1 MVVFVDSS
9 KTPKNQFITILSH
22 ADEPIKEGITLAVL
36 PSASFIYSSSPID
49 VSRTP
54 HLSQWWS
61 ESSRELYDP
70 SKRDSHPVQSKIF
83 TLRSSLH
90 SGVNYTG
97 LFPLLARRISV
108 GEAHWA
114 TSSRAPPLQ
123 YTGEFSY
130 IPKYWEWLE
139 DILSRNKK
147 TLTDAKIYGAVRA
160 SLFTY
165 DRNVHAMQAFFEYWC
180 PATNTLHTSV
190 GEISITLWDLCRI
203 GGLPLFGSFYDE
215 VVPSAKEMSSLPS
228 SCEYLFTAFHHL
240 SLKLGGPD
248 LVTSTEWVGFW
259 FRGSVRYP
267 KPPNRRSLRRSVR
280 GKLSHNPRGIIT
292 THRNQCRT
300 EDEEAPFRILKVSEK
315 AKEETWLA
323 ALLSC
328 WLGEF
333 VFPGKEANLIRPGTF
348 KVASSMARGKKYCLA
363 VPVLATIYKG
373 LNDIASSS
381 VPSKCD
387 ATFPAHYLN
396 AWLAEY
402 FATHFD
408 LPEASSL
415 DPCMVRFSREGAAKY
430 FEEAEARKLFR
441 SITKFKFHRL
451 ALFKG
456 HQEILEDNDQLSDSY
471 VDYFIS
477 QRPSYLSS
485 RRGDLSVLEPYSPH
499 RFGRQFG
506 FTQDIPGEIKEDL
519 RAAPLEKVMHLWHRC
534 LRINTKSQFLV
545 PSRSPSDAA
554 PCTKDYMDWWA
565 KRSDGFF
572 SSDPSQPN
580 GNIGPSKLI
589 VKLKRRHESD
599 EPSEHQE
606 DNKLSLG
613 ISESTDETSG
623 IVSTFRGA
631 DRAMESHAKKLN
643 EEDGISCSDHGN
655 EVSRNDSDRHWR
667 RRKYKDNVIDGANH
681 EIVMKT
687 TEPFIDVDT
696 PSPFSGCDEQ
706 VSLSS
711 LFDSANTESV
721 RALCCL
727 FNDPMVVSAIQELVE
742 DENLD
747 ISLSQVGVDSLKEVD
762 KRQSP
767 VDGSPSMSEFSV
779 QGLETFDLATK
790 VIEKPRLEKSNAS
803 IPPPGPICNPTKDM
817 VSKVRSSGIPT
828 ASTVS
833 ILNAEDVIS
842 KASRHYAFM
851 LGEGLIEKIIKTP
864 FDSVASLK
872 EEVRKIIH
880 AIRQTTIVDVM
891 PLQDRVWKFMENA
904 SQYSSIRSAF
914 TQRISLE
921 VKNQRRADA
930 ERRYTFA
937 LESEAI
943 EARDSSRAEAE
954 LSKVLSK
961 EAELRKELELLAT
974 QRGKLENSISLHEEK
989 LQQLQAAVSRI
1000 KEEIS
1005 EIEATPTLE
1014 TSDHAKLQELRE
1026 LLETSREE
1034 LKNLD
1039 WIGRSSFM

>member
-22 ADEPIKEGITLAVL
+22 ADEPIEEGITLAVL

-49 VSRTP
+49 VSQTP

-97 LFPLLARRISV
+97 LFPLLARRINV

-228 SCEYLFTAFHHL
+228 SCEYLFAAFHHL

-248 LVTSTEWVGFW
+248 SVTSTEWVGFW

-387 ATFPAHYLN
+387 TTFPAHYLN

-408 LPEASSL
+408 LPEASPL
-415 DPCMVRFSREGAAKY
+415 DPCMVRFSGEGAAKY
-430 FEEAEARKLFR
+430 FEEAEARKLFC

-519 RAAPLEKVMHLWHRC
+519 RAAPLERVMHLWHRC

-606 DNKLSLG
+606 DNKLSLR
-613 ISESTDETSG
+613 ISEGTDETSG

-631 DRAMESHAKKLN
+631 DRAMASHAKKLN

-696 PSPFSGCDEQ
+696 PSPFSGGDE
-706 VSLSS
+706 
-711 LFDSANTESV
+711 
-721 RALCCL
+721 
-727 FNDPMVVSAIQELVE
+727 
-742 DENLD
+742 
-747 ISLSQVGVDSLKEVD
+747 QVGVDSLKEVD

-790 VIEKPRLEKSNAS
+790 VIEKPHLEKSNAS
-803 IPPPGPICNPTKDM
+803 IPPSGPICNPTKDM

-833 ILNAEDVIS
+833 TLNAEDVIS

-930 ERRYTFA
+930 ERRYTLA

-961 EAELRKELELLAT
+961 ETELRKELELLAT

-989 LQQLQAAVSRI
+989 LPQLQAAVSRI

-1026 LLETSREE
+1026 LLETSRKE

>member
-1 MVVFVDSS
+1 MWALPIINFVATHRGWVNLAILVSFFFASTLSRLFALTLHVASSLHFDTSSPLRFNSFDTALLLHYNTVLLLRFNISSPSSLRHCVASSLDIALLLRFDIVLLLRLATLICLQLLGSLIRLSQFYFVCTQSSSSSWFFVSSLIMVVFVDSS

-22 ADEPIKEGITLAVL
+22 ADEPIEEGITLA
-36 PSASFIYSSSPID
+36 
-49 VSRTP
+49 
-54 HLSQWWS
+54 WWS

-70 SKRDSHPVQSKIF
+70 SKRDSHPCPVEDF
-83 TLRSSLH
+83 
-90 SGVNYTG
+90 
-97 LFPLLARRISV
+97 
-108 GEAHWA
+108 
-114 TSSRAPPLQ
+114 
-123 YTGEFSY
+123 Y
-130 IPKYWEWLE
+130 I
-139 DILSRNKK
+139 
-147 TLTDAKIYGAVRA
+147 
-160 SLFTY
+160 
-165 DRNVHAMQAFFEYWC
+165 AFF
-180 PATNTLHTSV
+180 P
-190 GEISITLWDLCRI
+190 
-203 GGLPLFGSFYDE
+203 PF
-215 VVPSAKEMSSLPS
+215 
-228 SCEYLFTAFHHL
+228 
-240 SLKLGGPD
+240 
-248 LVTSTEWVGFW
+248 
-259 FRGSVRYP
+259 RYP
-267 KPPNRRSLRRSVR
+267 KPLNKRSLRRSVR

-373 LNDIASSS
+373 LNDIRVFLS
-381 VPSKCD
+381 PY
-387 ATFPAHYLN
+387 P
-396 AWLAEY
+396 
-402 FATHFD
+402 
-408 LPEASSL
+408 L
-415 DPCMVRFSREGAAKY
+415 DPCMVRFSGEGAAKY
-430 FEEAEARKLFR
+430 FEEAEARKLFC

-519 RAAPLEKVMHLWHRC
+519 RHCPLRKSHASLASMPSYQHKV
-534 LRINTKSQFLV
+534 TVFGPFLV
-545 PSRSPSDAA
+545 PSSDAA

-580 GNIGPSKLI
+580 GNIGPRFRKALT
-589 VKLKRRHESD
+589 RHPD
-599 EPSEHQE
+599 
-606 DNKLSLG
+606 
-613 ISESTDETSG
+613 

-631 DRAMESHAKKLN
+631 DRAMASHAKKLN

-655 EVSRNDSDRHWR
+655 E
-667 RRKYKDNVIDGANH
+667 
-681 EIVMKT
+681 
-687 TEPFIDVDT
+687 
-696 PSPFSGCDEQ
+696 
-706 VSLSS
+706 
-711 LFDSANTESV
+711 
-721 RALCCL
+721 
-727 FNDPMVVSAIQELVE
+727 
-742 DENLD
+742 
-747 ISLSQVGVDSLKEVD
+747 VGVDSLKEVD

-790 VIEKPRLEKSNAS
+790 VIEKPHLEKSNAS
-803 IPPPGPICNPTKDM
+803 IPPSGPICNPTKDM

-833 ILNAEDVIS
+833 TLNAEDVIS

-930 ERRYTFA
+930 ERRYTLA

-954 LSKVLSK
+954 LSKVFSK
-961 EAELRKELELLAT
+961 ETELRKELELLAT

-989 LQQLQAAVSRI
+989 LPQLQATVSRI

>member
-1 MVVFVDSS
+1 MSVELPTYLSGGLNLPASS
-9 KTPKNQFITILSH
+9 TI
-22 ADEPIKEGITLAVL
+22 
-36 PSASFIYSSSPID
+36 
-49 VSRTP
+49 
-54 HLSQWWS
+54 
-61 ESSRELYDP
+61 P

-147 TLTDAKIYGAVRA
+147 TLTDAKIYGA
-160 SLFTY
+160 
-165 DRNVHAMQAFFEYWC
+165 FFEYWC

-228 SCEYLFTAFHHL
+228 SCEYLFAAFHHL

-248 LVTSTEWVGFW
+248 SVTSTEWVGFW

-315 AKEETWLA
+315 GERGDLA
-323 ALLSC
+323 SRSLVML
-328 WLGEF
+328 
-333 VFPGKEANLIRPGTF
+333 
-348 KVASSMARGKKYCLA
+348 VASSMARGKKYCLA

-387 ATFPAHYLN
+387 TTFPAHYLN

-415 DPCMVRFSREGAAKY
+415 DPCMVRFSGEGAAKY
-430 FEEAEARKLFR
+430 FEEAEARKLFC

-477 QRPSYLSS
+477 Q
-485 RRGDLSVLEPYSPH
+485 H
-499 RFGRQFG
+499 
-506 FTQDIPGEIKEDL
+506 IPGEIKEDL
-519 RAAPLEKVMHLWHRC
+519 RAAPLERVMHLWHRC

-631 DRAMESHAKKLN
+631 DRAMASHAKKLN

-696 PSPFSGCDEQ
+696 PSPFSGGDEQ

-747 ISLSQVGVDSLKEVD
+747 ISLSQVGVDSLKE
-762 KRQSP
+762 
-767 VDGSPSMSEFSV
+767 
-779 QGLETFDLATK
+779 

-930 ERRYTFA
+930 ERRYTLA

-961 EAELRKELELLAT
+961 ETELRKELELLAT

-989 LQQLQAAVSRI
+989 LPQLQAA
-1000 KEEIS
+1000 
-1005 EIEATPTLE
+1005 
-1014 TSDHAKLQELRE
+1014 
-1026 LLETSREE
+1026 
-1034 LKNLD
+1034 
-1039 WIGRSSFM
+1039 GF

>member
-22 ADEPIKEGITLAVL
+22 ADEPIEEGITLAVL

-61 ESSRELYDP
+61 ESSSRALRPIQEG
-70 SKRDSHPVQSKIF
+70 F
-83 TLRSSLH
+83 TSCS
-90 SGVNYTG
+90 VEDFYIA
-97 LFPLLARRISV
+97 LFP
-108 GEAHWA
+108 
-114 TSSRAPPLQ
+114 P
-123 YTGEFSY
+123 F
-130 IPKYWEWLE
+130 
-139 DILSRNKK
+139 SRNKK
-147 TLTDAKIYGAVRA
+147 TLTDAKIYGAVHA

-180 PATNTLHTSV
+180 PTTNTLHTS
-190 GEISITLWDLCRI
+190 
-203 GGLPLFGSFYDE
+203 
-215 VVPSAKEMSSLPS
+215 SAKEMSSLPS
-228 SCEYLFTAFHHL
+228 SCEYLFAAFHHL
-240 SLKLGGPD
+240 SLELGDPD
-248 LVTSTEWVGFW
+248 SVTSTEWVGFW

-267 KPPNRRSLRRSVR
+267 KPPNRRSLRRSAR
-280 GKLSHNPRGIIT
+280 GKSSHNPRGIIT
-292 THRNQCRT
+292 TYRNQCRT

-333 VFPGKEANLIRPGTF
+333 VFPGKEANLIRPGIF
-348 KVASSMARGKKYCLA
+348 KVASLMARGKKYCLA

-373 LNDIASSS
+373 LNNIASSS

-387 ATFPAHYLN
+387 TTFPAHYLN

-408 LPEASSL
+408 LPEASPL
-415 DPCMVRFSREGAAKY
+415 DPCMVRFSGEGAAKY

-441 SITKFKFHRL
+441 SIT
-451 ALFKG
+451 
-456 HQEILEDNDQLSDSY
+456 N
-471 VDYFIS
+471 

-499 RFGRQFG
+499 HFGRQFG

-519 RAAPLEKVMHLWHRC
+519 RTAPLERVMHLWHRC

-545 PSRSPSDAA
+545 PSRPPSDAA

-606 DNKLSLG
+606 DNKLSLR
-613 ISESTDETSG
+613 ISEGTDETSG

-631 DRAMESHAKKLN
+631 DRAVASHAKKLN

-655 EVSRNDSDRHWR
+655 EVSQNDSDRHWR

-696 PSPFSGCDEQ
+696 PSPFSGGDEQ

-747 ISLSQVGVDSLKEVD
+747 ISLSQVGVDSLKEV
-762 KRQSP
+762 
-767 VDGSPSMSEFSV
+767 
-779 QGLETFDLATK
+779 
-790 VIEKPRLEKSNAS
+790 IEKPHLEKSNAS
-803 IPPPGPICNPTKDM
+803 IPPLGPICNPTKDM

-833 ILNAEDVIS
+833 TLNAKDVIS

-851 LGEGLIEKIIKTP
+851 IEFGSLWRMHLNILQYVLLLRKGFHLKSRIRDAQMLNVAIPLHSNQKLLRLGIVVE
-864 FDSVASLK
+864 LK
-872 EEVRKIIH
+872 
-880 AIRQTTIVDVM
+880 
-891 PLQDRVWKFMENA
+891 LNYLKF
-904 SQYSSIRSAF
+904 
-914 TQRISLE
+914 
-921 VKNQRRADA
+921 
-930 ERRYTFA
+930 
-937 LESEAI
+937 
-943 EARDSSRAEAE
+943 
-954 LSKVLSK
+954 LSK
-961 EAELRKELELLAT
+961 ETELRKELELLAT

-989 LQQLQAAVSRI
+989 LPQLQAAVSRI

>member
-1 MVVFVDSS
+1 MSVELPTYLSGGLNLPASS
-9 KTPKNQFITILSH
+9 TI
-22 ADEPIKEGITLAVL
+22 
-36 PSASFIYSSSPID
+36 
-49 VSRTP
+49 
-54 HLSQWWS
+54 
-61 ESSRELYDP
+61 P

-97 LFPLLARRISV
+97 LFPLLARRINV

-228 SCEYLFTAFHHL
+228 SCEYLFAAFHHL

-248 LVTSTEWVGFW
+248 SVTSTEWVGFW

-333 VFPGKEANLIRPGTF
+333 VFP
-348 KVASSMARGKKYCLA
+348 

-387 ATFPAHYLN
+387 TTFPAHYLN

-408 LPEASSL
+408 LPEASPL
-415 DPCMVRFSREGAAKY
+415 DPCMVRFSGEGAAKY
-430 FEEAEARKLFR
+430 FEEAEARKLFCSITKFSGEGAAKYFEEAEAR
-441 SITKFKFHRL
+441 KLFCSITKFKFHRL

-519 RAAPLEKVMHLWHRC
+519 RAAPLERVMHLWHRC

-606 DNKLSLG
+606 DNKLSLR
-613 ISESTDETSG
+613 ISEGTDETSG

-631 DRAMESHAKKLN
+631 DRAMASHAKKLN

-655 EVSRNDSDRHWR
+655 E
-667 RRKYKDNVIDGANH
+667 
-681 EIVMKT
+681 
-687 TEPFIDVDT
+687 
-696 PSPFSGCDEQ
+696 
-706 VSLSS
+706 
-711 LFDSANTESV
+711 
-721 RALCCL
+721 
-727 FNDPMVVSAIQELVE
+727 
-742 DENLD
+742 
-747 ISLSQVGVDSLKEVD
+747 VGVDSLKEVD

-790 VIEKPRLEKSNAS
+790 VIEKPHLEKSNAS
-803 IPPPGPICNPTKDM
+803 IPPSGPICNPTKDM

-833 ILNAEDVIS
+833 TLNAEDVIS

-872 EEVRKIIH
+872 EEGFHLKSRIRDAQMLNV
-880 AIRQTTIVDVM
+880 AILLHSNQKLLRLGIVVE
-891 PLQDRVWKFMENA
+891 LK
-904 SQYSSIRSAF
+904 
-914 TQRISLE
+914 
-921 VKNQRRADA
+921 
-930 ERRYTFA
+930 
-937 LESEAI
+937 
-943 EARDSSRAEAE
+943 AE

-961 EAELRKELELLAT
+961 ETELRKELELLAT

-989 LQQLQAAVSRI
+989 LPQLQAAVSRI

-1005 EIEATPTLE
+1005 EIEATPNLRDFRPCQ
-1014 TSDHAKLQELRE
+1014 TSRATRAARDQSRGVEELR
-1026 LLETSREE
+1026 
-1034 LKNLD
+1034 LD
-1039 WIGRSSFM
+1039 RSIVIYVYL

>member
-1 MVVFVDSS
+1 MKVHFFFFVLLLLLLFTFQVCNQSSSSSWFFVSSLIMVVFVDSS

-22 ADEPIKEGITLAVL
+22 ADEPIEEGITLAVL

-203 GGLPLFGSFYDE
+203 GGLLLFGSFYDE

-228 SCEYLFTAFHHL
+228 SCEYLFAAFHHL
-240 SLKLGGPD
+240 SLELGGPD
-248 LVTSTEWVGFW
+248 SVTSTEWVGFW

-267 KPPNRRSLRRSVR
+267 KPPNRRSLRRSAR
-280 GKLSHNPRGIIT
+280 GKSSHNPRGIIT
-292 THRNQCRT
+292 TYRNQCRT

-333 VFPGKEANLIRPGTF
+333 VFPGKEANLIRPGIF

-387 ATFPAHYLN
+387 TTFPAHYLN

-408 LPEASSL
+408 LPEASPL
-415 DPCMVRFSREGAAKY
+415 DPCMVRFSGEGAAKY

-477 QRPSYLSS
+477 QRLSYLSS

-519 RAAPLEKVMHLWHRC
+519 RTAPLERVMHLWHRC

-545 PSRSPSDAA
+545 PSRPPSDAA

-606 DNKLSLG
+606 DNKLSLR
-613 ISESTDETSG
+613 ISEGTDETSG

-631 DRAMESHAKKLN
+631 DRAMASHAKKLN

-681 EIVMKT
+681 EIVMKK

-696 PSPFSGCDEQ
+696 PSPFSGGDEQ

-711 LFDSANTESV
+711 LF
-721 RALCCL
+721 
-727 FNDPMVVSAIQELVE
+727 
-742 DENLD
+742 
-747 ISLSQVGVDSLKEVD
+747 
-762 KRQSP
+762 
-767 VDGSPSMSEFSV
+767 
-779 QGLETFDLATK
+779 
-790 VIEKPRLEKSNAS
+790 
-803 IPPPGPICNPTKDM
+803 
-817 VSKVRSSGIPT
+817 
-828 ASTVS
+828 
-833 ILNAEDVIS
+833 
-842 KASRHYAFM
+842 
-851 LGEGLIEKIIKTP
+851 
-864 FDSVASLK
+864 
-872 EEVRKIIH
+872 
-880 AIRQTTIVDVM
+880 
-891 PLQDRVWKFMENA
+891 
-904 SQYSSIRSAF
+904 
-914 TQRISLE
+914 
-921 VKNQRRADA
+921 
-930 ERRYTFA
+930 
-937 LESEAI
+937 
-943 EARDSSRAEAE
+943 
-954 LSKVLSK
+954 
-961 EAELRKELELLAT
+961 
-974 QRGKLENSISLHEEK
+974 
-989 LQQLQAAVSRI
+989 
-1000 KEEIS
+1000 
-1005 EIEATPTLE
+1005 
-1014 TSDHAKLQELRE
+1014 
-1026 LLETSREE
+1026 
-1034 LKNLD
+1034 
-1039 WIGRSSFM
+1039 

>member
-1 MVVFVDSS
+1 
-9 KTPKNQFITILSH
+9 
-22 ADEPIKEGITLAVL
+22 
-36 PSASFIYSSSPID
+36 
-49 VSRTP
+49 
-54 HLSQWWS
+54 
-61 ESSRELYDP
+61 
-70 SKRDSHPVQSKIF
+70 
-83 TLRSSLH
+83 
-90 SGVNYTG
+90 
-97 LFPLLARRISV
+97 
-108 GEAHWA
+108 
-114 TSSRAPPLQ
+114 
-123 YTGEFSY
+123 
-130 IPKYWEWLE
+130 
-139 DILSRNKK
+139 
-147 TLTDAKIYGAVRA
+147 
-160 SLFTY
+160 
-165 DRNVHAMQAFFEYWC
+165 
-180 PATNTLHTSV
+180 
-190 GEISITLWDLCRI
+190 
-203 GGLPLFGSFYDE
+203 
-215 VVPSAKEMSSLPS
+215 MSSLPS
-228 SCEYLFTAFHHL
+228 SCEYLFAAFHHL
-240 SLKLGGPD
+240 SLELGGPD
-248 LVTSTEWVGFW
+248 SVTSTEWVGFW

-267 KPPNRRSLRRSVR
+267 KPPNRRSLRRSAR
-280 GKLSHNPRGIIT
+280 GKSSHNPRGIIT
-292 THRNQCRT
+292 TYRNQCRT

-333 VFPGKEANLIRPGTF
+333 VFPGKEANLIRPGIF

-381 VPSKCD
+381 VP
-387 ATFPAHYLN
+387 
-396 AWLAEY
+396 
-402 FATHFD
+402 
-408 LPEASSL
+408 
-415 DPCMVRFSREGAAKY
+415 REGAAKY

-477 QRPSYLSS
+477 QCPSYLSS
-485 RRGDLSVLEPYSPH
+485 CRGDLSVLEPYSPH

-506 FTQDIPGEIKEDL
+506 FTQDILGEIKEDL
-519 RAAPLEKVMHLWHRC
+519 RTAPLERVMHLWHRC
-534 LRINTKSQFLV
+534 LR
-545 PSRSPSDAA
+545 
-554 PCTKDYMDWWA
+554 
-565 KRSDGFF
+565 
-572 SSDPSQPN
+572 
-580 GNIGPSKLI
+580 
-589 VKLKRRHESD
+589 
-599 EPSEHQE
+599 
-606 DNKLSLG
+606 
-613 ISESTDETSG
+613 
-623 IVSTFRGA
+623 A
-631 DRAMESHAKKLN
+631 DRVMASHAKKLN
-643 EEDGISCSDHGN
+643 EEDGISYFDHGN

-696 PSPFSGCDEQ
+696 PSPFSGGDEQ

-790 VIEKPRLEKSNAS
+790 VIEKPHLEKSNAS
-803 IPPPGPICNPTKDM
+803 IPPSGPICNPTKDM

-833 ILNAEDVIS
+833 TLNAEDVIS

-930 ERRYTFA
+930 EIRYTLA

-943 EARDSSRAEAE
+943 EARDSGRAEAE

-961 EAELRKELELLAT
+961 ETELRKELELLAT

-989 LQQLQAAVSRI
+989 LPQLQAAVSRI

>member
-22 ADEPIKEGITLAVL
+22 ADEPIEEGITLAVL

-90 SGVNYTG
+90 S
-97 LFPLLARRISV
+97 
-108 GEAHWA
+108 
-114 TSSRAPPLQ
+114 
-123 YTGEFSY
+123 
-130 IPKYWEWLE
+130 
-139 DILSRNKK
+139 
-147 TLTDAKIYGAVRA
+147 
-160 SLFTY
+160 
-165 DRNVHAMQAFFEYWC
+165 
-180 PATNTLHTSV
+180 
-190 GEISITLWDLCRI
+190 
-203 GGLPLFGSFYDE
+203 

-228 SCEYLFTAFHHL
+228 SCEYLFAAFHHL

-248 LVTSTEWVGFW
+248 SVTSTEWVGFW

-387 ATFPAHYLN
+387 TTFPAHYLN

-408 LPEASSL
+408 LPEASPL
-415 DPCMVRFSREGAAKY
+415 DPCMVRFSGEGAAKY
-430 FEEAEARKLFR
+430 FEEAEARKLFC

-519 RAAPLEKVMHLWHRC
+519 RAAPLERVMHLWHRC

-554 PCTKDYMDWWA
+554 PCTKDYMDWWS

-606 DNKLSLG
+606 DNKLSLR
-613 ISESTDETSG
+613 ISEGTDETSG

-631 DRAMESHAKKLN
+631 DRAMASHAKKLN
-643 EEDGISCSDHGN
+643 EEDGISYSDHGN
-655 EVSRNDSDRHWR
+655 E
-667 RRKYKDNVIDGANH
+667 
-681 EIVMKT
+681 T

-696 PSPFSGCDEQ
+696 PSPFSGGDE
-706 VSLSS
+706 
-711 LFDSANTESV
+711 
-721 RALCCL
+721 
-727 FNDPMVVSAIQELVE
+727 
-742 DENLD
+742 
-747 ISLSQVGVDSLKEVD
+747 QVGVDSLKEVD

-790 VIEKPRLEKSNAS
+790 VIEKPHLEKSNAS
-803 IPPPGPICNPTKDM
+803 IPPSGPICNPTKDM

-833 ILNAEDVIS
+833 TLNAEDVIS

-930 ERRYTFA
+930 ERRYTLA

-961 EAELRKELELLAT
+961 ETELRKELELLAT

-989 LQQLQAAVSRI
+989 LPQLQAA
-1000 KEEIS
+1000 
-1005 EIEATPTLE
+1005 
-1014 TSDHAKLQELRE
+1014 
-1026 LLETSREE
+1026 
-1034 LKNLD
+1034 
-1039 WIGRSSFM
+1039 GF

>member
-1 MVVFVDSS
+1 
-9 KTPKNQFITILSH
+9 
-22 ADEPIKEGITLAVL
+22 
-36 PSASFIYSSSPID
+36 
-49 VSRTP
+49 
-54 HLSQWWS
+54 
-61 ESSRELYDP
+61 
-70 SKRDSHPVQSKIF
+70 
-83 TLRSSLH
+83 
-90 SGVNYTG
+90 
-97 LFPLLARRISV
+97 
-108 GEAHWA
+108 
-114 TSSRAPPLQ
+114 
-123 YTGEFSY
+123 
-130 IPKYWEWLE
+130 
-139 DILSRNKK
+139 
-147 TLTDAKIYGAVRA
+147 
-160 SLFTY
+160 
-165 DRNVHAMQAFFEYWC
+165 
-180 PATNTLHTSV
+180 
-190 GEISITLWDLCRI
+190 
-203 GGLPLFGSFYDE
+203 
-215 VVPSAKEMSSLPS
+215 MSSLPS
-228 SCEYLFTAFHHL
+228 SCEYLFAAFHHL
-240 SLKLGGPD
+240 SLKLSGPD
-248 LVTSTEWVGFW
+248 SVTSTEWVGFW

-280 GKLSHNPRGIIT
+280 GKLSHNPRRIIT

-348 KVASSMARGKKYCLA
+348 KVASSMARGKKYCLT

-387 ATFPAHYLN
+387 TTFPAHYLN

-402 FATHFD
+402 FATHFN
-408 LPEASSL
+408 LPEASPI
-415 DPCMVRFSREGAAKY
+415 DPCMVRFSSEGAAKY
-430 FEEAEARKLFR
+430 FEEAEARKLFC

-499 RFGRQFG
+499 HFGRQFG
-506 FTQDIPGEIKEDL
+506 FTQDIPGKIKEDL
-519 RAAPLEKVMHLWHRC
+519 RAAPLERVMHLWHRC

-565 KRSDGFF
+565 KRSDDFF
-572 SSDPSQPN
+572 SSDPNQPN

-606 DNKLSLG
+606 DNKLSLR
-613 ISESTDETSG
+613 ISEGTDETSD

-631 DRAMESHAKKLN
+631 DRAMTSHAKKLI
-643 EEDGISCSDHGN
+643 EEDGISCSNHGN
-655 EVSRNDSDRHWR
+655 EVSRNDSDRDWR
-667 RRKYKDNVIDGANH
+667 HRKYKDNVIDGANH

-696 PSPFSGCDEQ
+696 PSPFSGGDEK

-711 LFDSANTESV
+711 VFDSANTESV

-727 FNDPMVVSAIQELVE
+727 FNDPLVVSAIQELVE

-747 ISLSQVGVDSLKEVD
+747 ISLSQIGVDSLKEVD

-767 VDGSPSMSEFSV
+767 VDGSPSMSEFSI

-790 VIEKPRLEKSNAS
+790 VIEKPHLEKSNAS
-803 IPPPGPICNPTKDM
+803 IPPSGPICNPTKDM
-817 VSKVRSSGIPT
+817 VSKVHSSGIPT

-833 ILNAEDVIS
+833 TLNAEDVIS

-864 FDSVASLK
+864 IDSVASLK

-930 ERRYTFA
+930 EHRYTLA

-961 EAELRKELELLAT
+961 ETELRKELELLAT

-989 LQQLQAAVSRI
+989 LLQLQATISRI

>member
-1 MVVFVDSS
+1 MKLVVPCQRSS
-9 KTPKNQFITILSH
+9 KNNFV
-22 ADEPIKEGITLAVL
+22 ADKCNTLLFLRFDTSLLLRFDTALLLHYNITLLLRFNAALLLRDCVASSLRHFVASSLRHCVASSLRHFDTALLLHYNTTLFLRFNTSSFFATLCCFFASTLRHCVASSLRHFVASSLQHFVVL
-36 PSASFIYSSSPID
+36 LRFDIVLLLRLATLICLQLLGSLICLSQFYFVTVTYFGVHPVFLFIVVLRLFAHNGCFCRLFEDSQESVHHHTESRGRTHRGGDNFSSSSFCQFHLFF
-49 VSRTP
+49 VP
-54 HLSQWWS
+54 H
-61 ESSRELYDP
+61 RC
-70 SKRDSHPVQSKIF
+70 
-83 TLRSSLH
+83 
-90 SGVNYTG
+90 VNYTG
-97 LFPLLARRISV
+97 LFPLLARRINV

-228 SCEYLFTAFHHL
+228 SCEYLFAAFHHL

-248 LVTSTEWVGFW
+248 SVTSTEWVGFW

-300 EDEEAPFRILKVSEK
+300 EDEETPFRILKVSEK

-348 KVASSMARGKKYCLA
+348 QGRK
-363 VPVLATIYKG
+363 
-373 LNDIASSS
+373 LNGS
-381 VPSKCD
+381 
-387 ATFPAHYLN
+387 
-396 AWLAEY
+396 WLA
-402 FATHFD
+402 
-408 LPEASSL
+408 PL
-415 DPCMVRFSREGAAKY
+415 DPCMVRFSGEGAAKY
-430 FEEAEARKLFR
+430 FEEAEARKLFC

-519 RAAPLEKVMHLWHRC
+519 RAAPLERVMHLWHRC
-534 LRINTKSQFLV
+534 LRINTK
-545 PSRSPSDAA
+545 
-554 PCTKDYMDWWA
+554 
-565 KRSDGFF
+565 
-572 SSDPSQPN
+572 
-580 GNIGPSKLI
+580 
-589 VKLKRRHESD
+589 
-599 EPSEHQE
+599 
-606 DNKLSLG
+606 
-613 ISESTDETSG
+613 
-623 IVSTFRGA
+623 GA
-631 DRAMESHAKKLN
+631 DRAMASHAKKLN

-696 PSPFSGCDEQ
+696 PSPFSGGDEQ

-790 VIEKPRLEKSNAS
+790 VIEKPHLEKSNAS
-803 IPPPGPICNPTKDM
+803 IPPSGPICNPTKDM

-833 ILNAEDVIS
+833 TLNAEDVIS

-872 EEVRKIIH
+872 EEV
-880 AIRQTTIVDVM
+880 
-891 PLQDRVWKFMENA
+891 
-904 SQYSSIRSAF
+904 
-914 TQRISLE
+914 
-921 VKNQRRADA
+921 KNQRRADA
-930 ERRYTFA
+930 ERRYTLA

-961 EAELRKELELLAT
+961 ETELRKELELLAT

-989 LQQLQAAVSRI
+989 LPQLQAAVSRI

>member
-22 ADEPIKEGITLAVL
+22 ADEPIEEGITLAVL

-114 TSSRAPPLQ
+114 TSSRAHPLQ

-130 IPKYWEWLE
+130 IPKYWEW
-139 DILSRNKK
+139 
-147 TLTDAKIYGAVRA
+147 
-160 SLFTY
+160 
-165 DRNVHAMQAFFEYWC
+165 
-180 PATNTLHTSV
+180 
-190 GEISITLWDLCRI
+190 
-203 GGLPLFGSFYDE
+203 
-215 VVPSAKEMSSLPS
+215 
-228 SCEYLFTAFHHL
+228 
-240 SLKLGGPD
+240 
-248 LVTSTEWVGFW
+248 
-259 FRGSVRYP
+259 YP
-267 KPPNRRSLRRSVR
+267 KPPNRRSLRRSAR
-280 GKLSHNPRGIIT
+280 GKSSHNPRGIIT
-292 THRNQCRT
+292 TYCNQCRT

-333 VFPGKEANLIRPGTF
+333 VFPGKEANLIRPGIF
-348 KVASSMARGKKYCLA
+348 KVASSMARGKKYCLT
-363 VPVLATIYKG
+363 VP
-373 LNDIASSS
+373 
-381 VPSKCD
+381 
-387 ATFPAHYLN
+387 
-396 AWLAEY
+396 
-402 FATHFD
+402 
-408 LPEASSL
+408 
-415 DPCMVRFSREGAAKY
+415 AKY

-519 RAAPLEKVMHLWHRC
+519 RTAPLERVMHLWHRC

-545 PSRSPSDAA
+545 PSRPPSDAA

-580 GNIGPSKLI
+580 GNIGPS
-589 VKLKRRHESD
+589 
-599 EPSEHQE
+599 
-606 DNKLSLG
+606 
-613 ISESTDETSG
+613 TDETSG

-631 DRAMESHAKKLN
+631 DRAMASHAKKLN
-643 EEDGISCSDHGN
+643 EEDGISCSNHGN

-696 PSPFSGCDEQ
+696 PSPFSGGDEQ

-790 VIEKPRLEKSNAS
+790 VIEKPHLEKSNAS
-803 IPPPGPICNPTKDM
+803 IPPSGPICNPTKDM
-817 VSKVRSSGIPT
+817 VSK
-828 ASTVS
+828 
-833 ILNAEDVIS
+833 
-842 KASRHYAFM
+842 
-851 LGEGLIEKIIKTP
+851 
-864 FDSVASLK
+864 
-872 EEVRKIIH
+872 
-880 AIRQTTIVDVM
+880 
-891 PLQDRVWKFMENA
+891 DRVWKFMENA

-930 ERRYTFA
+930 ERRYTLA

-943 EARDSSRAEAE
+943 EARDSGRAEAE

-961 EAELRKELELLAT
+961 ETELRKELELLAT
-974 QRGKLENSISLHEEK
+974 QRGK
-989 LQQLQAAVSRI
+989 
-1000 KEEIS
+1000 
-1005 EIEATPTLE
+1005 T
-1014 TSDHAKLQELRE
+1014 
-1026 LLETSREE
+1026 
-1034 LKNLD
+1034 
-1039 WIGRSSFM
+1039 

>member
-1 MVVFVDSS
+1 VCTQSSSSSWFFVSSLIMVVFVDSS

-22 ADEPIKEGITLAVL
+22 ANEPIEEGITLAVL
-36 PSASFIYSSSPID
+36 PSASFIYSSSLVD

-70 SKRDSHPVQSKIF
+70 SKRDSHPVQSNIF
-83 TLRSSLH
+83 ILRSSLH

-97 LFPLLARRISV
+97 LFPLLACRINV

-139 DILSRNKK
+139 DIFSRNKK

-190 GEISITLWDLCRI
+190 GEISITLWDLCQI
-203 GGLPLFGSFYDE
+203 GGLPLFESFYDE

-228 SCEYLFTAFHHL
+228 SCEYLFAAFHHL

-248 LVTSTEWVGFW
+248 SVTSIEWVGFW

-267 KPPNRRSLRRSVR
+267 KPPNRRSLRRSAR

-348 KVASSMARGKKYCLA
+348 KVASSMARGKKYCLT

-381 VPSKCD
+381 VPSKRD
-387 ATFPAHYLN
+387 TTFPANYLN

-402 FATHFD
+402 FTTHFD
-408 LPEASSL
+408 LPEASPL
-415 DPCMVRFSREGAAKY
+415 DPCMVRFSGEGAAKY
-430 FEEAEARKLFR
+430 FEEAEARKLFY

-477 QRPSYLSS
+477 QCPSYLSS
-485 RRGDLSVLEPYSPH
+485 RCGDLSVLKPYSPH

-519 RAAPLEKVMHLWHRC
+519 RAAPLERVMHLWHRC

-554 PCTKDYMDWWA
+554 PCTKDYMDWWS
-565 KRSDGFF
+565 KRYDGFF

-599 EPSEHQE
+599 EPSKHQE
-606 DNKLSLG
+606 DNKLSLRILEG
-613 ISESTDETSG
+613 TDETSG

-631 DRAMESHAKKLN
+631 DRAMASHAKKLN
-643 EEDGISCSDHGN
+643 EEDGISYSDHGN

-667 RRKYKDNVIDGANH
+667 RKKYKDNVIDGANH

-696 PSPFSGCDEQ
+696 PSPFFGGDEQ

-727 FNDPMVVSAIQELVE
+727 FNDPMVVSTIQELVE

-747 ISLSQVGVDSLKEVD
+747 ISLSQVGDDSLKEVD

-767 VDGSPSMSEFSV
+767 VDGSPSMS
-779 QGLETFDLATK
+779 
-790 VIEKPRLEKSNAS
+790 
-803 IPPPGPICNPTKDM
+803 
-817 VSKVRSSGIPT
+817 
-828 ASTVS
+828 
-833 ILNAEDVIS
+833 
-842 KASRHYAFM
+842 
-851 LGEGLIEKIIKTP
+851 
-864 FDSVASLK
+864 
-872 EEVRKIIH
+872 
-880 AIRQTTIVDVM
+880 
-891 PLQDRVWKFMENA
+891 
-904 SQYSSIRSAF
+904 
-914 TQRISLE
+914 
-921 VKNQRRADA
+921 
-930 ERRYTFA
+930 
-937 LESEAI
+937 
-943 EARDSSRAEAE
+943 
-954 LSKVLSK
+954 
-961 EAELRKELELLAT
+961 
-974 QRGKLENSISLHEEK
+974 
-989 LQQLQAAVSRI
+989 
-1000 KEEIS
+1000 
-1005 EIEATPTLE
+1005 
-1014 TSDHAKLQELRE
+1014 
-1026 LLETSREE
+1026 
-1034 LKNLD
+1034 
-1039 WIGRSSFM
+1039 

>member
-1 MVVFVDSS
+1 MSVELPTYLSGGLNLPASS
-9 KTPKNQFITILSH
+9 TTHPIGIEASMSILH
-22 ADEPIKEGITLAVL
+22 
-36 PSASFIYSSSPID
+36 F
-49 VSRTP
+49 
-54 HLSQWWS
+54 
-61 ESSRELYDP
+61 
-70 SKRDSHPVQSKIF
+70 
-83 TLRSSLH
+83 
-90 SGVNYTG
+90 
-97 LFPLLARRISV
+97 
-108 GEAHWA
+108 
-114 TSSRAPPLQ
+114 
-123 YTGEFSY
+123 
-130 IPKYWEWLE
+130 PKYWEWLE

-190 GEISITLWDLCRI
+190 GKISITLWDLCRI
-203 GGLPLFGSFYDE
+203 GGLLLFGSFYDE

-631 DRAMESHAKKLN
+631 DRAMASHAKKLN

-655 EVSRNDSDRHWR
+655 E
-667 RRKYKDNVIDGANH
+667 
-681 EIVMKT
+681 T

-696 PSPFSGCDEQ
+696 PSPFSGGDEQ

-803 IPPPGPICNPTKDM
+803 IPPP
-817 VSKVRSSGIPT
+817 
-828 ASTVS
+828 
-833 ILNAEDVIS
+833 EDVIS

-930 ERRYTFA
+930 ERRYTLA

-961 EAELRKELELLAT
+961 ETELRKELELLAT

-989 LQQLQAAVSRI
+989 LPQLQAAVSRI

>member
-1 MVVFVDSS
+1 M
-9 KTPKNQFITILSH
+9 
-22 ADEPIKEGITLAVL
+22 
-36 PSASFIYSSSPID
+36 
-49 VSRTP
+49 
-54 HLSQWWS
+54 
-61 ESSRELYDP
+61 
-70 SKRDSHPVQSKIF
+70 
-83 TLRSSLH
+83 
-90 SGVNYTG
+90 
-97 LFPLLARRISV
+97 
-108 GEAHWA
+108 
-114 TSSRAPPLQ
+114 
-123 YTGEFSY
+123 
-130 IPKYWEWLE
+130 
-139 DILSRNKK
+139 
-147 TLTDAKIYGAVRA
+147 
-160 SLFTY
+160 
-165 DRNVHAMQAFFEYWC
+165 
-180 PATNTLHTSV
+180 
-190 GEISITLWDLCRI
+190 
-203 GGLPLFGSFYDE
+203 
-215 VVPSAKEMSSLPS
+215 
-228 SCEYLFTAFHHL
+228 
-240 SLKLGGPD
+240 
-248 LVTSTEWVGFW
+248 
-259 FRGSVRYP
+259 
-267 KPPNRRSLRRSVR
+267 
-280 GKLSHNPRGIIT
+280 
-292 THRNQCRT
+292 
-300 EDEEAPFRILKVSEK
+300 
-315 AKEETWLA
+315 
-323 ALLSC
+323 
-328 WLGEF
+328 
-333 VFPGKEANLIRPGTF
+333 
-348 KVASSMARGKKYCLA
+348 
-363 VPVLATIYKG
+363 
-373 LNDIASSS
+373 
-381 VPSKCD
+381 
-387 ATFPAHYLN
+387 
-396 AWLAEY
+396 
-402 FATHFD
+402 
-408 LPEASSL
+408 
-415 DPCMVRFSREGAAKY
+415 
-430 FEEAEARKLFR
+430 
-441 SITKFKFHRL
+441 
-451 ALFKG
+451 
-456 HQEILEDNDQLSDSY
+456 
-471 VDYFIS
+471 
-477 QRPSYLSS
+477 
-485 RRGDLSVLEPYSPH
+485 
-499 RFGRQFG
+499 
-506 FTQDIPGEIKEDL
+506 
-519 RAAPLEKVMHLWHRC
+519 KVM
-534 LRINTKSQFLV
+534 K
-545 PSRSPSDAA
+545 
-554 PCTKDYMDWWA
+554 
-565 KRSDGFF
+565 
-572 SSDPSQPN
+572 
-580 GNIGPSKLI
+580 
-589 VKLKRRHESD
+589 
-599 EPSEHQE
+599 PSEHQE

-631 DRAMESHAKKLN
+631 DRAMASHAKKLN

-696 PSPFSGCDEQ
+696 PSPFSGGDEQ

-747 ISLSQVGVDSLKEVD
+747 ISLSQVGVDSLKEV
-762 KRQSP
+762 
-767 VDGSPSMSEFSV
+767 
-779 QGLETFDLATK
+779 
-790 VIEKPRLEKSNAS
+790 IEKPRLEKSNAS
-803 IPPPGPICNPTKDM
+803 IPPSGPICNPTKDM

-833 ILNAEDVIS
+833 TLNAEDVIS

-930 ERRYTFA
+930 ERRYTLA

-961 EAELRKELELLAT
+961 ETELRKELELLAT

-989 LQQLQAAVSRI
+989 LPQLQAAVSRI